1 MDDLVTSKEAAAL
14 LKCTRQNI
22 ARYVA
27 EGILHKV
34 TNGKE
39 GIYRRSEVL
48 DLKANILKRG
58 ECELPLRLRK
68 GSKVRKYDES
78 ITNDIAY
85 KDGIVQKGSY
95 IVTGYEKVSV
105 KFNDNTVKD
114 IPVNELVKLSSRLRL
129 KE

>member
-1 MDDLVTSKEAAAL
+1 MDDLVTSKEAANI

-27 EGILHKV
+27 EGVLHKV
-34 TNGKE
+34 TNSKE

-48 DLKANILKRG
+48 SLKANILKRR

-68 GSKVRKYDES
+68 GSKVRKYDKS
-78 ITNDIAY
+78 IKNDIAY
-85 KDGIVQKGSY
+85 KDGIVQRGTY
-95 IVTGYEKVSV
+95 IVTGYEKVNV
-105 KFNDNTVKD
+105 KFTDNTVND
-114 IPVNELVKLSSRLRL
+114 IPVNELVKLSSRIRL